1 MKAIIIEDE
10 KLVARELAA
19 KIAEVDTSIEII
31 EILGSLKTS
40 LRWFAENAEP
50 DIIFADIQLSDG
62 VSFEIFNKFRMTCPI
77 IFTTAYNEYAI
88 QAFKVNSVDYL
99 LKPVNR
105 TELKNAID
113 KAKNVLKKQ
122 TNLPL
127 DIQKLMEALNMNVQ
141 PKKNFKE
148 QFLGSIRNSQ
158 VPVKINEVAY
168 FTRNELNYMI
178 TFGNEKYI
186 LDFTTLDEVEELLD
200 PNQFY
205 RANRQYIIN
214 IDSIQSVQN
223 SINAK
228 LVLRLKKPHNTI
240 EIDISR
246 EKAPTFKKWLDR

>member
-10 KLVARELAA
+10 KLVARELVA
-19 KIAEVDTSIEII
+19 KIVEIDNSIEVL
-31 EILGSLKTS
+31 EILGSLKTA

-62 VSFEIFNKFRMTCPI
+62 VSFEVFKKFKMTCPI

-105 TELKNAID
+105 TELKIAID
-113 KAKNVLKKQ
+113 KAKGVSNKPQNV
-122 TNLPL
+122 PF
-127 DIQKLMEALNMNVQ
+127 DIQKLMEALNLSVS
-141 PKKNFKE
+141 PKKNYKE

-158 VPVKINEVAY
+158 VPIKISDVAY
-168 FTRNELNYMI
+168 FTRHELNYMI
-178 TFGNEKYI
+178 TFENEKYI

-205 RANRQYIIN
+205 RANRQFIIN
-214 IDSIQSVQN
+214 IGSIQSVQN
-223 SINAK
+223 SINSK
-228 LVLRLKKPHNTI
+228 LILRLKKPHNNV

>member
-10 KLVARELAA
+10 KLVAKELVA
-19 KIAEVDTSIEII
+19 KIAEADASIEIV
-31 EILGSLKTS
+31 EILSSLKIA

-62 VSFEIFNKFRMTCPI
+62 VSFEIFNKFRLTCPI

-88 QAFKVNSVDYL
+88 QAFKVNGIDYL
-99 LKPVNR
+99 LKPINR
-105 TELKNAID
+105 QELKNAIE
-113 KAKNVLKKQ
+113 KGKTIAKNPK
-122 TNLPL
+122 NLPI
-127 DIQKLMEALNMNVQ
+127 DVQKLMEALNLNIS
-141 PKKNFKE
+141 PKKNHKE

-158 VPVKINEVAY
+158 VPIKVSEVAY
-168 FTRNELNYMI
+168 FTRNELNYMV
-178 TFGNEKYI
+178 TFSNEKYI
-186 LDFTTLDEVEELLD
+186 LDFTTLEEVEELLD
-200 PNQFY
+200 ANQFY
-205 RANRQYIIN
+205 RANRQFIIN

-228 LVLRLKKPHNTI
+228 LILKLKKPHSNI